1 MCIIIRGECEMKTKP
16 RTINEMLKNMK
27 KKNIP
32 QEIEIYV
39 DFQVW

>member
-1 MCIIIRGECEMKTKP
+1 MRKNKP
-16 RTINEMLKNMK
+16 YSAKINTVPPGNNPKMK

-32 QEIEIYV
+32 EEIEIYV